1 MESMTA
7 VEELAADV
15 LSRTGGN
22 VDLLR
27 KVIDQLDQEL
37 ASRPLDRIARL
48 WDVSASQIGKMF
60 GVSRQATTTWLRDGP
75 PAARADQVAL
85 LDQSTNLLEQ
95 WIKRERIP
103 AVVRRPIDQLGGRSR
118 LEVALAGEFEL
129 LRDELNDTFDVS
141 RIAP

>member
-1 MESMTA
+1 MGFMSA

-37 ASRPLDRIARL
+37 ASRPLDRITRL

-60 GVSRQATTTWLRDGP
+60 GVSRQAATTWLHEGP
-75 PAARADQVAL
+75 PAARADQIAL
-85 LDQSTNLLEQ
+85 LDQSTNLLAQ

>member
-1 MESMTA
+1 MGFMSA

-37 ASRPLDRIARL
+37 ASRPLDRITRL

-60 GVSRQATTTWLRDGP
+60 GVSRQAATTWLHDGP
-75 PAARADQVAL
+75 PAARADQIAL
-85 LDQSTNLLEQ
+85 LDQSTNLLAQ

>member
-1 MESMTA
+1 VGVSAAEDLT
-7 VEELAADV
+7 ADV
-15 LSRTGGN
+15 LSRTDGN
-22 VDLLR
+22 IDLLR

-37 ASRPLDRIARL
+37 ASRPLDRVVRL
-48 WDVSASQIGKMF
+48 WDVSASQLGRMF
-60 GVSRQATTTWLRDGP
+60 DVSRQAATTWLHDGP

-103 AVVRRPIDQLGGRSR
+103 AVVRRPVDQLGGRSR
-118 LEVALAGEFEL
+118 LETALAGEFGLLHDEL
-129 LRDELNDTFDVS
+129 LDTFDVS